1 MQSKYKVI
9 KIRIASKKENPL
21 LLDTPDLDEHS
32 QYLGMVKIIENMTQ
46 SNLISDLNYSYKNV
60 PKLSE
65 TWFCCAEPSQI
76 QLDRIKTN
84 TALI

>member
-1 MQSKYKVI
+1 MS
-9 KIRIASKKENPL
+9 
-21 LLDTPDLDEHS
+21 T
-32 QYLGMVKIIENMTQ
+32 VKIIENMTQ
-46 SNLISDLNYSYKNV
+46 SNLKLDSNYSYKNV

>member
-1 MQSKYKVI
+1 
-9 KIRIASKKENPL
+9 
-21 LLDTPDLDEHS
+21 
-32 QYLGMVKIIENMTQ
+32 MVKIIENMTQ
-46 SNLISDLNYSYKNV
+46 SNLKLDLNYTYKNV

>member
-1 MQSKYKVI
+1 MWDYKDKEVN
-9 KIRIASKKENPL
+9 KLQASLFNY

>member
-1 MQSKYKVI
+1 MWDYKNEEVKKLQVSLFKY
-9 KIRIASKKENPL
+9 

-46 SNLISDLNYSYKNV
+46 SNLKLNSNYSYKNV

-65 TWFCCAEPSQI
+65 TWFCCSEPSQI